1 MRDKFRLYL
10 LLHERILFRRMV
22 VAVWLVIGLTIYI
35 VTRDP
40 VEEFISGR
48 SAHLDGYDLG
58 PVMSGLK

>member
-22 VAVWLVIGLTIYI
+22 VAVWLVFGLAVYI

-48 SAHLDGYDLG
+48 SPHLDGYGMG